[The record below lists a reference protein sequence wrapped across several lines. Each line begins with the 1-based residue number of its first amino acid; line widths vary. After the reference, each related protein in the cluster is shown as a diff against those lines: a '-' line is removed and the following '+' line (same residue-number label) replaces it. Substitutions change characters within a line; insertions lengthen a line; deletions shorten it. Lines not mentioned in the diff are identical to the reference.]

1 MAYIS
6 VYGGLKIFDA
16 TGDVIMLNDAGQP
29 VDHSRILVTI
39 VAAYGLTN
47 NEDLSPS

>member
-6 VYGGLKIFDA
+6 ANDGLLIFDS
-16 TGDVIMLNDAGQP
+16 TGDIITLNDAVQP
-29 VDHSRILVTI
+29 VNHSRILVTI